1 MATAI
6 DMECN
11 IKKTVAIIFH
21 PRNRARVIATEFPL
35 LKVGDSYINYV
46 SQFKYL
52 GRIVSCDMTD
62 DEDIEREVKNMF
74 IRTNILIRKFNKCS
88 VAVKTT
94 LFKSFCLC
102 FYDIAL
108 WKSFKVG
115 TMNKFRSCYNKC
127 VKLWFGYQRSYSVTA
142 MLFELAIPTFDT
154 IIINAKQR
162 YRRCCI
168 TVQNSL
174 VACAVMC

>member
-62 DEDIEREVKNMF
+62 DEDVEREVKNMF
-74 IRTNILIRKFNKCS
+74 IRTNMLIRKFNKCS
-88 VAVKTT
+88 VKT
-94 LFKSFCLC
+94 
-102 FYDIAL
+102 A
-108 WKSFKVG
+108 
-115 TMNKFRSCYNKC
+115 KC
-127 VKLWFGYQRSYSVTA
+127 
-142 MLFELAIPTFDT
+142 
-154 IIINAKQR
+154 
-162 YRRCCI
+162 
-168 TVQNSL
+168 
-174 VACAVMC
+174 